1 MNITVFT
8 SSQPRHMALIEGL
21 AALADVLFACIEVNT
36 LFPGRVE
43 DYYERSEVMQ
53 AYFARVI
60 DAERAEFGDPRFLPE
75 NVRALPMKMG
85 DLNMLEPAWLR
96 QAIDS
101 ELFVVFGAS
110 FIRRPL
116 IELLVGRR
124 ALNLHM
130 GTSPYYR
137 GTACNFWA
145 LYDGK
150 PGYVGA
156 TIHLLTEGLDSGPML
171 CHAMPGPEDA
181 RGLGGFALGMR
192 AVRVGINV
200 LVSLVSDSR
209 WRDLQAV
216 AQDRSMEIRYTRNRD
231 FTDQVAAD
239 YLSNAPSVEAIEA
252 AIENRDS
259 SRFMALS
266 G

>member
-21 AALADVLFACIEVNT
+21 ADLADVLYACMEVNT

-43 DYYERSEVMQ
+43 DFYKRSEVMQ

-85 DLNMLEPAWLR
+85 DLNMLEPTWLR
-96 QAIDS
+96 QAMDS
-101 ELFVVFGAS
+101 ELFIVFGAS
-110 FIRRPL
+110 FIRMPL
-116 IELLVGRR
+116 IDPLVERR

-150 PGYVGA
+150 PDYVGA
-156 TIHLLTEGLDSGPML
+156 TVHLLTRGLDSGPML
-171 CHAMPGPEDA
+171 CHALPGPQDA
-181 RGLGGFALGMR
+181 KGLDGFALGMR
-192 AVRVGINV
+192 AVRVGIDG
-200 LVSLVSDSR
+200 LVSLVRDSC
-209 WRDLQAV
+209 WRHLEAV
-216 AQDRSMEIRYTRNRD
+216 PQERSMEIRYTRNRD
-231 FTDQVAAD
+231 FTDQVAAE
-239 YLSNAPSVEAIEA
+239 YLSNVPSAEAIEVA
-252 AIENRDS
+252 VRNRDS
-259 SRFMALS
+259 SRFMTLA